1 VLLDCVIYCAFYS
14 ILFSGAV
21 FFRSR
26 CMNSV
31 FGQWTECH
39 LSLLLVALELLLNP
53 SIDFAGRHALLAHDV
68 CNDWRW
74 LMTEFTVHDVM
85 LQSSVDTV

>member
-1 VLLDCVIYCAFYS
+1 
-14 ILFSGAV
+14 
-21 FFRSR
+21 
-26 CMNSV
+26 MNSV

-68 CNDWRW
+68 CNDWR
-74 LMTEFTVHDVM
+74 
-85 LQSSVDTV
+85 